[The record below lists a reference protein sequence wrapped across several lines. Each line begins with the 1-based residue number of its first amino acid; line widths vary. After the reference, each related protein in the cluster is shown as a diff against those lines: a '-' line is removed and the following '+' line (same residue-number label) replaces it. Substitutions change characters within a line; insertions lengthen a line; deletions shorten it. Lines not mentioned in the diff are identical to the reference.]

1 MSGGEANV
9 LTPENLIC
17 LIVRLP
23 VTLNRELGFC
33 TYTIGMSSTEGSTH
47 SYANR
52 GLPVMPNSLPKVHR
66 SGSIVML

>member
-1 MSGGEANV
+1 MSAGDANV

-23 VTLNRELGFC
+23 VTLNREFGFC
-33 TYTIGMSSTEGSTH
+33 TYTIGMSSTEGSTQ

-52 GLPVMPNSLPKVHR
+52 GLPVMPNSLPKEHT